1 MRFGQLKRREFITL
15 VGGAAAWPV
24 TARAQQGDRM
34 RRVGIVMPYPKGDTE
49 YEIRVQALRQE
60 LARLGWTEGGNVQFD
75 ERWTTDNMDLVRANA
90 ASLVASNPDV
100 VVATGGRVIPL
111 LMQLSHTIPIVIP
124 GVSDPVRV
132 GYVQSLARPGGNVT
146 GFTSFDLSIFGKML
160 ETLKRIAPAT
170 ARVAFVFNPD
180 NPITVFFRQAFE
192 AAAGPLA
199 IEPIIVP
206 IRGIDDI
213 DRAAAGL
220 AQRHNAGAF
229 FPPDLT
235 LQALRA
241 EVVALVARHRLP
253 AIYSDPAFPKIGGLA
268 FYGPDRLDLYRS
280 AAGYVDRIL
289 RGEKPG
295 DLPFQQP
302 TKYQLILNLK
312 TAKGLGI
319 ELPPTVLALA
329 DEVIE

>member
-1 MRFGQLKRREFITL
+1 
-15 VGGAAAWPV
+15 
-24 TARAQQGDRM
+24 
-34 RRVGIVMPYPKGDTE
+34 
-49 YEIRVQALRQE
+49 
-60 LARLGWTEGGNVQFD
+60 
-75 ERWTTDNMDLVRANA
+75 MDLVRANA

-146 GFTSFDLSIFGKML
+146 GFTSFDLSIFGKMP

-206 IRGIDDI
+206 IHGIDDI

-229 FPPDLT
+229 FPP
-235 LQALRA
+235 QAPFPSFSWRSMIPSSKASFRA
-241 EVVALVARHRLP
+241 WHIRVET
-253 AIYSDPAFPKIGGLA
+253 SLA
-268 FYGPDRLDLYRS
+268 SRS
-280 AAGYVDRIL
+280 SISKWWGS
-289 RGEKPG
+289 G
-295 DLPFQQP
+295 
-302 TKYQLILNLK
+302 
-312 TAKGLGI
+312 
-319 ELPPTVLALA
+319 
-329 DEVIE
+329 